1 MKVYERKSAGR
12 TGEGVEPTTTIVSR
26 REGLDEVNGCML
38 GTSHKKVLRMSS
50 MGGGNYHIVYR
61 TGEVVTL
68 TLVDAPAETSTTE
81 EHVASTLGGKVHL
94 ADTQSPAP
102 FPLCGSGSRNTAT
115 RYRATA
121 GPITCAECGGILRR
135 RAARLAREAK

>member
-12 TGEGVEPTTTIVSR
+12 TGEGIEPTTTIVSR

-38 GTSHKKVLRMSS
+38 GTSHEKVLRMSS
-50 MGGGNYHIVYR
+50 MGGGSYHIVYR

-68 TLVDAPAETSTTE
+68 TLVDAPAEQGAAEAHVTSI
-81 EHVASTLGGKVHL
+81 LGGKVHL
-94 ADTQSPAP
+94 ADTEAPTP

-115 RYRATA
+115 KYRAATA
-121 GPITCAECGGILRR
+121 PITCTECEGVLRR